1 MAVNGVY
8 IVLGEANTVVALLN
22 KARRQYQLS
31 HQPPSLEDTEPL
43 LRNFADLKEVL
54 NEVADLGDM
63 NPLTYLSPFLD
74 VIKAQNTNGPIT
86 EAALSSVAKFL
97 SYGLIDAN
105 SIKASNAVES
115 VAYAVVHTKF
125 IGGKSSG
132 SDECVLFKI
141 LLVLRSL
148 LLSPP
153 GALLSNEAVCDMM
166 QSCFRIVFEQHLSP
180 LLRKAAEAT
189 LSDMTQLI
197 FTRLPTFHEDARH
210 PYIRKLVGVVYYLDI

>member
-1 MAVNGVY
+1 MIVIDSHVY
-8 IVLGEANTVVALLN
+8 
-22 KARRQYQLS
+22 RQYQLS

-86 EAALSSVAKFL
+86 EAALSSVA
-97 SYGLIDAN
+97 N
-105 SIKASNAVES
+105 IKAANAVES

-132 SDECVLFKI
+132 SDECVLYKI
-141 LLVLRSL
+141 LLVCSTACCFCL
-148 LLSPP
+148 L
-153 GALLSNEAVCDMM
+153 M
-166 QSCFRIVFEQHLSP
+166 
-180 LLRKAAEAT
+180 
-189 LSDMTQLI
+189 
-197 FTRLPTFHEDARH
+197 
-210 PYIRKLVGVVYYLDI
+210 